1 MSGRSAAPGAP
12 SLAGSGVLPAAPEPR
27 YPIRLIVLD
36 IDGTLVGDD
45 LVLRDRTHAA
55 ITAAG
60 RRGVAVALATGRMA
74 TSALAFAEALGLRQP
89 IIAYQGALI
98 RAMPAHGDGHL
109 GRLLLHTPL
118 PAAIA
123 RETVEWSRAR
133 GMDPHLNHLERF
145 IIRADDPRADDYSKF
160 LGARAELVTDLV
172 ASTRHPV
179 SKVLAVAEP
188 ELTLASF
195 APAQAWFA
203 GRADVTISHPRFL
216 EFIAPGVSKGRAVRW
231 LARRL
236 GVPLGQV
243 MTVGDQRN
251 DLEMIAAVGH
261 GVAMAA
267 APEEVRATARHVA
280 PPVEEE
286 GAAAMIERLV
296 LEHGR

>member
-160 LGARAELVTDLV
+160 LGARAE
-172 ASTRHPV
+172 S
-179 SKVLAVAEP
+179 S
-188 ELTLASF
+188 S
-195 APAQAWFA
+195 
-203 GRADVTISHPRFL
+203 
-216 EFIAPGVSKGRAVRW
+216 
-231 LARRL
+231 
-236 GVPLGQV
+236 
-243 MTVGDQRN
+243 
-251 DLEMIAAVGH
+251 
-261 GVAMAA
+261 
-267 APEEVRATARHVA
+267 
-280 PPVEEE
+280 
-286 GAAAMIERLV
+286 
-296 LEHGR
+296 